1 MRIFNQKGTFD
12 AEKGD
17 VGKYRNGLEAI
28 INPKTDV
35 IITIRLAAKSRN

>member
-17 VGKYRNGLEAI
+17 VGKYCNGLEAI